1 MGNIMNLISIIAVAS
16 GAGLGA
22 LLRWL
27 LSNLLNAV
35 FPTIPLGTLSANLLG
50 AFIMGLAIGYF
61 ALNTSLSTEFKLFV
75 TTGFLGGLTTFST
88 FSAETTSLL
97 VNREFLWASTEIL
110 IHVAGSLMMT
120 FAGIKLIMMLA

>member
-1 MGNIMNLISIIAVAS
+1 MNLISIIAVAS